1 MVKQQQ
7 KKQTQ
12 KQKSSSSTHVE
23 NILLIILASLS
34 LLIALFLIF
43 YMVFKYSCKN
53 TFIQKF
59 PDYGE
64 CIYKALNENLSSSRM
79 NQICNSILNCNYTD
93 YNTQLNCLGQYLKDM
108 LQGDQQ
114 TLINII
120 SSLKNE
126 CQIVLPPLPKPPQ

>member
-12 KQKSSSSTHVE
+12 KSSSSTPIE

-43 YMVFKYSCKN
+43 YMIFKYSCKN

-59 PDYGE
+59 PTYGE
-64 CIYKALNENLSSSRM
+64 CLYNALNENLNSSQM
-79 NQICNSILNCNYTD
+79 NQICNSILNCNYPNGSD
-93 YNTQLNCLGQYLKDM
+93 QLNCLMTYLSGMLKDDTTR
-108 LQGDQQ
+108 L
-114 TLINII
+114 TNILN
-120 SSLKNE
+120 SFVKK
-126 CQIVLPPLPKPPQ
+126 CQIVLPKQ